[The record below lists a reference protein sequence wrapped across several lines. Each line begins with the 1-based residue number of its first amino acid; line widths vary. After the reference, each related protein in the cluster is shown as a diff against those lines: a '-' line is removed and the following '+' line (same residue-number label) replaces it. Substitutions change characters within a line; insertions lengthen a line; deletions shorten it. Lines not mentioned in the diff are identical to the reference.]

1 MSRFRRVPFDVEPTL
16 PSAAPQPL
24 LFVQALRRRLM
35 LERKQQ
41 DPIHCAAIMSKGKVL
56 CWLDTEHNLGVLA
69 EPSAMSMALFQ
80 AALVDPQ
87 PTLELLPVARSL
99 FDAQAAR
106 SRPVA
111 LRPLLWQAGLH
122 AAADGAPLPPL
133 QDDTCLRLR
142 RWPDFRVLAHR
153 HDDFRICALMIRH
166 ALDVGS
172 CSSILGLP
180 RVEVQAFFNAAYISG
195 YAHPS
200 AAPMPALTVAPAKPA
215 ASNAL
220 ARMWRDVRNRWS
232 R

>member
-1 MSRFRRVPFDVEPTL
+1 MTRFRRVPFDVEATL
-16 PSAAPQPL
+16 PSLAPQPL
-24 LFVQALRRRLM
+24 LFVQELRRRLM

-41 DPIHCAAIMSKGKVL
+41 GPIHCAAIMSKGKLL

-80 AALVDPQ
+80 AALVDPL
-87 PTLELLPVARSL
+87 PTLELLPIARSL

-133 QDDTCLRLR
+133 QDDTRLRLR

-166 ALDVGS
+166 ALDVAS

-180 RVEVQAFFNAAYISG
+180 RVEVQAFFNAAYLSG

-200 AAPMPALTVAPAKPA
+200 AAPMPALTAAPAKPA